1 MLHLLKGRAGSG
13 KTARMREII
22 SQLAENGNSRP
33 LLLVPEQFSFETE
46 RIMLAYLG
54 PKNLKNIDIFS
65 FPRMAFSELQK
76 KGLSNLKTADNGI
89 KAAIMSEALVQLE
102 GRLDIFSDVRHNST
116 ALSPLVDFCKELK
129 YCCIDSESLAVKLE
143 NSTNLFLKNKLT
155 ELDLIRNAYEALL
168 TQSYF
173 DDSDAVSVFTNLAT
187 ENGFFKNKT
196 LFLDG
201 FRDFSKQE
209 IECLKLAFSQCD
221 DVYIT
226 LCIDERVKKFSSLY
240 YMKELE
246 KRLRTI
252 ASKTDTA
259 VDEVFFEQT
268 ENAFAPDIARL
279 EKSLFENEK
288 HEKFNYNG
296 DIVVA
301 KCPDSENEA
310 LFVANTIK
318 KLLKTGKYR
327 CRDIAVIE
335 RTNGTYKKSIIDALK
350 RLSVPVFDD
359 SRQPLA
365 TETLFINI
373 CSALECVSNGITTQ
387 SLMSYLKTG
396 LTGLTVSEISR
407 LEKYA
412 LVWDLK
418 ASGWQKDFIMHPDG
432 FGEDLDEKAQ
442 NRLDELNSIRKKAVL
457 PLLKLK
463 KDCEN
468 ADGKAIATAVYDFII
483 NSKIK
488 ENLLE
493 LTVELDDGG
502 FSVEAN
508 RQEYSWNALMHIL
521 DTMALI
527 TDGKFCSLK
536 RWYELFMILVSSG
549 DMGEIPQGLD
559 EVTVGC
565 ADRIRLEK
573 TKVVF
578 LVGVNKD
585 EFPLVNVGGGILT
598 DADRVLLTNLGI
610 EVRPP
615 FEDTVDEERFIA
627 YCAVTA
633 ASERLYMTYKC
644 NDGQGGA
651 VFKSEIVT
659 TVEGLFNGFNCIA
672 TSELPT
678 DYFIESDESAFS
690 AFSKNYLYNNEIKV
704 TLNEYFKDKK
714 EYEGKIEALRVLSGN
729 EPFGFKQS
737 DNSKQLFGENV
748 YISASKVESFYNCP
762 FAYFMRYGLGA
773 EPLREATLDP
783 SQSGTIVH
791 LVMEEI
797 LKKYPQAEF
806 LNTPDDELREAV
818 TSVLKSYLDE
828 KMGGVEEKSERFMKL
843 FYRLIDVSM
852 IVIERL
858 KVEFGVGKFSPCDF
872 ELRIGGSEIPAYELP
887 LDEGKLRVTGSVDRV
902 DLMEKDGIKYIRVVD
917 YKTGPKEFK
926 LSELFDGLNIQM
938 VLYLMALEKN
948 GKSYYG
954 DVIPSGVLYLP
965 SRIGLKNYLGE
976 RNPDGV
982 TIENQKRKS
991 GKLSGMILD
1000 SPVVF
1005 NGMGIDTYPD
1015 YFPATYNAKGGAK
1028 GNYYSLPQFH
1038 TLSNIIDNKIIA
1050 MGNALHKGEIPA
1062 LPIGDA
1068 EKNEGKMCAYCS
1080 YRTACG
1086 RENGESVKPL
1096 NKLTHI
1102 KALERLDGEEVEQSL
1117 DR

>member
-13 KTARMREII
+13 KTAKMREII
-22 SQLAENGNSRP
+22 SQMAQNGSSRA
-33 LLLVPEQFSFETE
+33 LLIVPEQFSFETE
-46 RIMLAYLG
+46 RMMLELLG

-76 KGLSNLKTADNGI
+76 KGLFNLKTADNGI
-89 KAAIMSEALVQLE
+89 KAAIMSEALMQLE
-102 GRLDIFSDVRHNST
+102 GKLNIFSNVRHNST

-129 YCCIDSESLAVKLE
+129 YCCIDSDSLTEKLE
-143 NSTNLFLKNKLT
+143 NSDNSFLKNKLT
-155 ELDLIRNAYEALL
+155 ELDLIRNSYEALL
-168 TQSYF
+168 SQSYF
-173 DDSDAVSVFTNLAT
+173 DDADAVSVFTNIAS
-187 ENGFFKNKT
+187 ECGYFRKKT

-209 IECLKLAFSQCD
+209 LDCLNLALSQCD

-226 LCIDERVKKFSSLY
+226 ICADEKVKRFSSLY
-240 YMKELE
+240 YMKEFE
-246 KRLRTI
+246 NKLRTI
-252 ASKTDTA
+252 ASKTNTS
-259 VDEVFFEQT
+259 VDEFFCDQN
-268 ENAFAPDIARL
+268 ENAFSPDISKL
-279 EKSLFENEK
+279 EKSLFTTEK
-288 HEKFNYNG
+288 LVKDNYNG
-296 DIVVA
+296 DIIVA
-301 KCPDSENEA
+301 KCSDSENEA
-310 LFVANTIK
+310 HFVANTIK
-318 KLLKTGKYR
+318 KLLKSGEYR

-350 RLSVPVFDD
+350 RLSIPVFDD

-373 CSALECVSNGITTQ
+373 CSALECISKGISTQ
-387 SLMSYLKTG
+387 TLMSYLKTG
-396 LTGLTVSEISR
+396 LTGLSVSEISK

-412 LVWDLK
+412 LIWDLK
-418 ASGWQKDFIMHPDG
+418 ASGWQKDFTMHPDG
-432 FGEDLDEKAQ
+432 FGEELDEKAQ
-442 NRLDELNSIRKKAVL
+442 KRLDELNSIRKKAVL

-463 KDCEN
+463 KNCED
-468 ADGKAIATAVYDFII
+468 ADGKAIATAVYEFII

-488 ENLLE
+488 DNLLK
-493 LTVELDDGG
+493 LTIELDDGG

-508 RQEYSWNALMHIL
+508 RQEYSWNVLMHIL

-527 TDGKFCSLK
+527 TEGKYYSLK

-585 EFPLVNVGGGILT
+585 EFPLVNVNSGILT
-598 DADRVLLTNLGI
+598 DSDRVLLTNLGI

-627 YCAVTA
+627 YCAITA
-633 ASERLYMTYKC
+633 GSEKLYLTYKC
-644 NDGQGGA
+644 NDGEGGTL
-651 VFKSEIVT
+651 FKSEIIT
-659 TVEGLFNGFNCIA
+659 TVEKTFDDFNTVV

-678 DYFIESDESAFS
+678 DYFIESEESAFS
-690 AFSKNYLYNNEIKV
+690 AYSKNYLYNNEIKS
-704 TLNEYFKDKK
+704 TLKAYFENKK
-714 EYEGKIEALRVLSGN
+714 EYEGKINALAILSGN
-729 EPFGFKQS
+729 EPFSFKKS
-737 DNSKQLFGENV
+737 ENSKKLFGEDV

-773 EPLREATLDP
+773 EPLKEATLDP
-783 SQSGTIVH
+783 AQSGTIIH

-797 LKKYPQAEF
+797 LKKYPQAKFIEV
-806 LNTPDDELREAV
+806 PDDELREAV
-818 TSVLKSYLDE
+818 SSVLEAYLED
-828 KMGGVEEKSERFMKL
+828 KMGGVEEKNERFMKL
-843 FYRLIDVSM
+843 FYRLVDISM
-852 IVIERL
+852 SVIERL
-858 KVEFGVGKFSPCDF
+858 KVEFGVGEFAPCDF
-872 ELRIGGSEIPAYELP
+872 ELRIGGSDIPAYALP
-887 LDEGKLRVTGSVDRV
+887 LDDGKVRVTGSIDRV

-917 YKTGPKEFK
+917 YKTGQKEFK
-926 LSELFDGLNIQM
+926 LAELFDGLNIQM

-948 GKSYYG
+948 GKNYYG
-954 DVIPSGVLYLP
+954 EIIPSGVLYLP

-976 RNPDGV
+976 RSPDEI

-1005 NGMGIDTYPD
+1005 NGMGVGTYPD
-1015 YFPATYNAKGGAK
+1015 YFPATFNAKGGAK

-1038 TLSNIIDNKIIA
+1038 SLSRLIDDKIIA

-1062 LPIGDA
+1062 LPLGEGD
-1068 EKNEGKMCAYCS
+1068 KKDGKMCEYCS
-1080 YRTACG
+1080 YRSVCA
-1086 RENGESVKPL
+1086 REGGEEFNKIT
-1096 NKLTHI
+1096 KLTHL
-1102 KALERLDGEEVEQSL
+1102 KALERLDGEEIE
-1117 DR
+1117 

>member
-13 KTARMREII
+13 KTAKMREII
-22 SQLAENGNSRP
+22 SQMAENGGSRP

-46 RIMLAYLG
+46 RMMLELLG

-76 KGLSNLKTADNGI
+76 SGLSNLKTADNGI
-89 KAAIMSEALVQLE
+89 KAAIMSEALLQLE
-102 GRLDIFSDVRHNST
+102 GKLNIFSNVRHNST

-129 YCCIDSESLAVKLE
+129 YCCIDSNTLTEKLE
-143 NSTNLFLKNKLT
+143 NSTNSFLKNKLT
-155 ELDLIRNAYEALL
+155 ELDLIRNSFEALL

-173 DDSDAVSVFTNLAT
+173 DDSDALSVFTNHAT
-187 ENGFFKNKT
+187 ESCYFKNKT

-209 IECLKLAFSQCD
+209 LECLKVAFSQCD
-221 DVYIT
+221 DVYISV
-226 LCIDERVKKFSSLY
+226 CVDRKVKKFSSLY

-246 KRLRTI
+246 NKLRAI

-259 VDEVFFEQT
+259 VDEHFCEQNK
-268 ENAFAPDIARL
+268 NAFAQDISRL
-279 EKSLFENEK
+279 EKLLFASEK
-288 HEKFNYNG
+288 IEKSNYNG
-296 DIVVA
+296 DIIVA
-301 KCPDSENEA
+301 KCSDSENEA
-310 LFVANTIK
+310 LFVATTIK
-318 KLLKTGKYR
+318 KLLKSGEYR

-335 RTNGTYKKSIIDALK
+335 RTNGTYKKSVIDALK
-350 RLSVPVFDD
+350 RLSIPVFDD

-373 CSALECVSNGITTQ
+373 CSALECVSKGFTTQ
-387 SLMSYLKTG
+387 TLMSYLKTG
-396 LTGLTVSEISR
+396 LAGLSVSEISR

-412 LVWDLK
+412 LIWDLK
-418 ASGWQKDFIMHPDG
+418 ASGWQKDFTMHPDG
-432 FGEDLDEKAQ
+432 FGKELDEKAKII
-442 NRLDELNSIRKKAVL
+442 LDELNSIRKKAVL

-468 ADGKAIATAVYDFII
+468 ADGKKIAAAVYEFII

-488 ENLLE
+488 DNLLK
-493 LTVELDDGG
+493 LTLELDDGG

-508 RQEYSWNALMHIL
+508 RQEYSWNVLMHIL
-521 DTMALI
+521 DTMAII
-527 TDGKFCSLK
+527 TEGKYYSLK

-585 EFPLVNVGGGILT
+585 EFPLVNVGSGILT

-627 YCAVTA
+627 YCAITA
-633 ASERLYMTYKC
+633 ASEKLYMTYKC
-644 NDGQGGA
+644 NDGEGGA
-651 VFKSEIVT
+651 LFKSEIIT
-659 TVEGLFNGFNCIA
+659 TAEKAFENFNTVV
-672 TSELPT
+672 TSELPE
-678 DYFIESDESAFS
+678 DYFIESEEGAFS
-690 AFSKNYLYNNEIKV
+690 AFSKNYLYNNEIKS
-704 TLNEYFKDKK
+704 TLKTYFEDKK
-714 EYEGKIEALRVLSGN
+714 EYKGKIDALEILSGN
-729 EPFGFKQS
+729 EPFGFKNS
-737 DNSKQLFGENV
+737 ENSKKLFGEDV

-773 EPLREATLDP
+773 EPLKEATLDP
-783 SQSGTIVH
+783 AQSGTIIH

-797 LKKYPQAEF
+797 LKKYPQAKF
-806 LNTPDDELREAV
+806 IDTPDDELREV
-818 TSVLKSYLDE
+818 VSSILRSYLED
-828 KMGGVEEKSERFMKL
+828 KMGGVEEKNERFMKL
-843 FYRLIDVSM
+843 FYRLIDISM
-852 IVIERL
+852 TVIERL
-858 KVEFGVGKFSPCDF
+858 RVEFGVGEFTPCDF
-872 ELRIGGSEIPAYELP
+872 ELRIGGSDIPAYELP
-887 LDEGKLRVTGSVDRV
+887 LREGSVRVTGSIDRV

-917 YKTGPKEFK
+917 YKTGQKEFK
-926 LSELFDGLNIQM
+926 LAELFDGLNIQM
-938 VLYLMALEKN
+938 VLYLMAIEKN

-954 DVIPSGVLYLP
+954 DIIPSGVLYLP
-965 SRIGLKNYLGE
+965 SRIGLSNYLGE
-976 RNPDGV
+976 RNPDEA
-982 TIENQKRKS
+982 TIEKQKRKS

-1005 NGMGIDTYPD
+1005 NGMGVDTYPD
-1015 YFPATYNAKGGAK
+1015 YFPVSFNAKGGAK

-1038 TLSNIIDNKIIA
+1038 SLSRLIDEKIIS
-1050 MGNALHKGEIPA
+1050 MGNSLHKGEIPA
-1062 LPIGDA
+1062 LPIGESD
-1068 EKNEGKMCAYCS
+1068 KKDGKMCEYCS
-1080 YRTACG
+1080 YRSVCA
-1086 RENGESVKPL
+1086 REGGEPFNEIS
-1096 NKLTHI
+1096 KLTHL
-1102 KALERLDGEEVEQSL
+1102 KALERLDGEELE
-1117 DR
+1117 

>member
-13 KTARMREII
+13 KTAKMREII
-22 SQLAENGNSRP
+22 SQMAENGGSRP

-46 RIMLAYLG
+46 RIMLELLG

-89 KAAIMSEALVQLE
+89 KAAIMSEALVQLD
-102 GRLDIFSDVRHNST
+102 GKLNIFSNVRHNST

-129 YCCIDSESLAVKLE
+129 YCCIDSDSLNEKLE
-143 NSTNLFLKNKLT
+143 NSSNSFLKNKLS
-155 ELDLIRNAYEALL
+155 ELDLIRNTYEALL

-173 DDSDAVSVFTNLAT
+173 DDADAVSVFTAIAT
-187 ENGFFKNKT
+187 EGGYFKNKT
-196 LFLDG
+196 MFLDG

-209 IECLKLAFSQCD
+209 LECLKVALSQCD
-221 DVYIT
+221 DVYISI
-226 LCIDERVKKFSSLY
+226 CVDEKVRKFSSLY
-240 YMKELE
+240 YMKEFE
-246 KRLRTI
+246 NRLRTI
-252 ASKTDTA
+252 ASKTNTV
-259 VDEVFFEQT
+259 VDEVYFEQK
-268 ENAFAPDIARL
+268 ENTFAPDVSKL
-279 EKSLFENEK
+279 EKSLFATEIFEK
-288 HEKFNYNG
+288 SKYNG
-296 DIVVA
+296 DIIVA
-301 KCPDSENEA
+301 KCSDCENEA
-310 LFVANTIK
+310 LYVASTIK
-318 KLLKTGKYR
+318 KLLKSGKYR

-350 RLSVPVFDD
+350 RLSIPVFDD

-373 CSALECVSNGITTQ
+373 CSAFECISKGITTQ
-387 SLMSYLKTG
+387 TLMSYLKTG
-396 LTGLTVSEISR
+396 LTGLSVSEISK

-412 LVWDLK
+412 LIWDLR
-418 ASGWQKDFIMHPDG
+418 ASGWQKDFTMHPDG
-432 FGEDLDEKAQ
+432 FGEELDEKSQ
-442 NRLDELNSIRKKAVL
+442 KRLDELNSIRKKAVL

-468 ADGKAIATAVYDFII
+468 ADGKAIATAVYEFII
-483 NSKIK
+483 NSEIK
-488 ENLLE
+488 DNLLK
-493 LTVELDDGG
+493 LTLELDEGG

-508 RQEYSWNALMHIL
+508 RQEYSWNVLMHIL

-527 TDGKFCSLK
+527 TDGKFYSLK

-585 EFPLVNVGGGILT
+585 EFPLVNVSGGILT

-627 YCAVTA
+627 YCAITA
-633 ASERLYMTYKC
+633 ASEKLYMTYKC
-644 NDGQGGA
+644 NDGEGGA
-651 VFKSEIVT
+651 LFKSEIIT
-659 TVEGLFNGFNCIA
+659 TVEKTFDKFNTVV
-672 TSELPT
+672 TSELPAE
-678 DYFIESDESAFS
+678 YFIESEESAFS
-690 AFSKNYLYNNEIKV
+690 AFSKNYLYNNEIKS
-704 TLNEYFKDKK
+704 TLKAYFEDKK
-714 EYEGKIEALRVLSGN
+714 EYEGKIDALEILSGN
-729 EPFGFKQS
+729 EPFGFKERE
-737 DNSKQLFGENV
+737 NSKKLFGDDV

-773 EPLREATLDP
+773 EPLKEATLDP
-783 SQSGTIVH
+783 AQSGTIIH

-797 LKKYPQAEF
+797 LKKYPQAKF
-806 LNTPDDELREAV
+806 IDTPDDELREAV
-818 TSVLKSYLDE
+818 SSVLKAYLEE

-843 FYRLIDVSM
+843 FYRLVDISM
-852 IVIERL
+852 SVIERL
-858 KVEFGVGKFSPCDF
+858 KVEFGVGEFAPCDF
-872 ELRIGGSEIPAYELP
+872 ELRIGGNNIPAYELP
-887 LDEGKLRVTGSVDRV
+887 LDEGKVRVTGSIDRV
-902 DLMEKDGIKYIRVVD
+902 DLMEKDGVKYIRVVD
-917 YKTGPKEFK
+917 YKTGQKEFK

-948 GKSYYG
+948 GKKYYG
-954 DVIPSGVLYLP
+954 EIIPSGVLYLP

-976 RNPDGV
+976 RKPDDI

-1005 NGMGIDTYPD
+1005 NGMGVDTYPD
-1015 YFPATYNAKGGAK
+1015 YFPASFNAKGGAK

-1038 TLSNIIDNKIIA
+1038 SLSRLIDDKIIS
-1050 MGNALHKGEIPA
+1050 MGNALHNGEIPA
-1062 LPIGDA
+1062 LPIGESD
-1068 EKNEGKMCAYCS
+1068 KKDGKMCEYCS
-1080 YRTACG
+1080 YRSVCA
-1086 RENGESVKPL
+1086 REGGEDFNKIT
-1096 NKLTHI
+1096 KLTHL
-1102 KALERLDGEEVEQSL
+1102 KALERLDGEEHE
-1117 DR
+1117 

>member
-1 MLHLLKGRAGSG
+1 MLHLIKGRAGSG
-13 KTARMREII
+13 KTAKMREII
-22 SQLAENGNSRP
+22 SQMAENGSSRP

-46 RIMLAYLG
+46 RIMLELLG

-65 FPRMAFSELQK
+65 FPRMAFYELQK

-89 KAAIMSEALVQLE
+89 KAAIMSEALMQLD
-102 GRLDIFSDVRHNST
+102 GRLDIFSNVRHNST
-116 ALSPLVDFCKELK
+116 ALSPLIDFCKELK
-129 YCCIDSESLAVKLE
+129 YCCIDSDSLAEKLE
-143 NSTNLFLKNKLT
+143 NSTNSFLKNKLT
-155 ELDLIRNAYEALL
+155 ELDLIRNTYEALL

-187 ENGFFKNKT
+187 QSGFFKNKT

-209 IECLKLAFSQCD
+209 LECLKLAFSQCD

-226 LCIDERVKKFSSLY
+226 ICVDEKVKKFSSLY

-246 KRLRTI
+246 NRLRTI
-252 ASKTDTA
+252 ASKTNTS
-259 VDEVFFEQT
+259 VDEVYCQQK
-268 ENAFAPDIARL
+268 ENAFSADILKL
-279 EKSLFENEK
+279 EKSLFSTEK
-288 HEKFNYNG
+288 LEKTEYNG

-301 KCPDSENEA
+301 KCSDSENEA
-310 LFVANTIK
+310 FFVANTIK
-318 KLLKTGKYR
+318 KLLKSGEYR

-335 RTNGTYKKSIIDALK
+335 RVNGTYKKTVIDALK
-350 RLSVPVFDD
+350 RLSIPVFDD

-373 CSALECVSNGITTQ
+373 CSALECISKGITTQ
-387 SLMSYLKTG
+387 TLMSYLKTG
-396 LTGLTVSEISR
+396 LAGLSVSEISK

-412 LVWDLK
+412 LIWDLK
-418 ASGWQKDFIMHPDG
+418 TSAWQKDFTMHPDG
-432 FGEDLDEKAQ
+432 FGEELDEKAQ
-442 NRLDELNSIRKKAVL
+442 QRLEELNSIRKKAVL

-463 KDCEN
+463 KDCED
-468 ADGKAIATAVYDFII
+468 ADGKAIAAAVYDFII

-488 ENLLE
+488 DNLLK
-493 LTVELDDGG
+493 LTLELDDGG

-508 RQEYSWNALMHIL
+508 RQEYSWNALMYIL

-527 TDGKFCSLK
+527 TDGKFYSLK

-559 EVTVGC
+559 QVTVGS

-585 EFPLVNVGGGILT
+585 EFPLVNVGSGILT

-627 YCAVTA
+627 YCAITA
-633 ASERLYMTYKC
+633 ASEKLYITYKC
-644 NDGQGGA
+644 NDGEGGA
-651 VFKSEIVT
+651 LFKSEIIT
-659 TVEGLFNGFNCIA
+659 AVEKLFNDFNA
-672 TSELPT
+672 LVTSELPAA
-678 DYFIESDESAFS
+678 YFIESEESAFS
-690 AFSKNYLYNNEIKV
+690 AFSKNYLYNNEIKS
-704 TLNEYFKDKK
+704 TLKAYFEDKK
-714 EYEGKIEALRVLSGN
+714 EYEGKIDALEILSGN
-729 EPFGFKQS
+729 EPFGFKGS
-737 DNSKQLFGENV
+737 ENSKKLFGEDV

-773 EPLREATLDP
+773 EPLKEATLDP
-783 SQSGTIVH
+783 AQSGTIIH

-797 LKKYPQAEF
+797 LKKYPQATF
-806 LNTPDDELREAV
+806 IDTPDDELRDAV
-818 TSVLKSYLDE
+818 SSVLKAYLEE
-828 KMGGVEEKSERFMKL
+828 KMGGIEEKSERFMKL
-843 FYRLIDVSM
+843 FYRLVDISM
-852 IVIERL
+852 SVIERL
-858 KVEFGVGKFSPCDF
+858 KVEFGVGEFAPCDF
-872 ELRIGGSEIPAYELP
+872 ELRIGGSDIPAYELP
-887 LDEGKLRVTGSVDRV
+887 LEEGKVRVTGSIDRV

-917 YKTGPKEFK
+917 YKTGQKEFK

-948 GKSYYG
+948 GKNYYG
-954 DVIPSGVLYLP
+954 DIIPSGVLYLP

-976 RNPDGV
+976 RNPDNV
-982 TIENQKRKS
+982 TIEKQKRKS

-1005 NGMGIDTYPD
+1005 SGMGVDTYPD
-1015 YFPATYNAKGGAK
+1015 YFPASFNAKGGAK

-1038 TLSNIIDNKIIA
+1038 SLSRLIDDKIIS

-1062 LPIGDA
+1062 MPLGESD
-1068 EKNEGKMCAYCS
+1068 KKDGKMCEYCS
-1080 YRTACG
+1080 YRSVCA
-1086 RENGESVKPL
+1086 REGGQPFNKIS
-1096 NKLTHI
+1096 KLTHL
-1102 KALERLDGEEVEQSL
+1102 KALERLDGEDIE
-1117 DR
+1117 

>member
-13 KTARMREII
+13 KTAKMREII
-22 SQLAENGNSRP
+22 SQMAEKGGSRP

-46 RIMLAYLG
+46 RIMLELLG
-54 PKNLKNIDIFS
+54 PKYLKNIDIFS

-76 KGLSNLKTADNGI
+76 RGLANLKTADNGI
-89 KAAIMSEALVQLE
+89 KAAIMSEALMQLD
-102 GRLDIFSDVRHNST
+102 GKLKIFSNVRHNST

-129 YCCIDSESLAVKLE
+129 YCCIDSDSLNEKLE
-143 NSTNLFLKNKLT
+143 NSTNSFLKNKLT
-155 ELDLIRNAYEALL
+155 ELDLIRNTYEALL

-173 DDSDAVSVFTNLAT
+173 DDADAVSVFTETAL
-187 ENGFFKNKT
+187 ESGYFKNKT

-209 IECLKLAFSQCD
+209 LECLKLALSQCD

-226 LCIDERVKKFSSLY
+226 VCVDKKVGKFSSLY
-240 YMKELE
+240 YMKEFE
-246 KRLRTI
+246 NRLRTV
-252 ASKTDTA
+252 AAKTNTA
-259 VDEVFFEQT
+259 VDEIYCEQNK
-268 ENAFAPDIARL
+268 NAFAPDISKL
-279 EKSLFENEK
+279 EKSLFATEK
-288 HEKFNYNG
+288 IEKINYNG
-296 DIVVA
+296 DIIVA
-301 KCPDSENEA
+301 KCSDSENEA
-310 LFVANTIK
+310 LFVATTIK
-318 KLLKTGKYR
+318 KLLKSGKYR

-335 RTNGTYKKSIIDALK
+335 RTNGTYKKSVIDALK
-350 RLSVPVFDD
+350 RLSIPVFDD

-373 CSALECVSNGITTQ
+373 CSALECVSKGITTQ
-387 SLMSYLKTG
+387 NLMSYLKTG
-396 LTGLTVSEISR
+396 LTGLSVSEISK

-412 LVWDLK
+412 LIWDLK
-418 ASGWQKDFIMHPDG
+418 SSGWQKDFTMHPDG
-432 FGEDLDEKAQ
+432 FGEELDEKAQ
-442 NRLDELNSIRKKAVL
+442 KRLDELNSIRKKAVL

-463 KDCEN
+463 NDCED
-468 ADGKAIATAVYDFII
+468 ADGKRIATAVYEFII

-488 ENLLE
+488 ENLFK

-508 RQEYSWNALMHIL
+508 RQEYSWNVLMHIL

-527 TDGKFCSLK
+527 TEGKFYPLK

-585 EFPLVNVGGGILT
+585 EFPLVNVSSGILT

-627 YCAVTA
+627 YCAITA
-633 ASERLYMTYKC
+633 ASEKLYMTYKC
-644 NDGQGGA
+644 NDGEGGA
-651 VFKSEIVT
+651 LFKSEIIT
-659 TVEGLFNGFNCIA
+659 TVEKAFDNFNFVV
-672 TSELPT
+672 TSELPAE
-678 DYFIESDESAFS
+678 YFIESEESAFS
-690 AFSKNYLYNNEIKV
+690 AYSKNYLYSNEIKS
-704 TLNEYFKDKK
+704 TLKAYFKDKK
-714 EYEGKIEALRVLSGN
+714 EYEGKIDALEILSGN
-729 EPFGFKQS
+729 EPFGFKDS
-737 DNSKQLFGENV
+737 ENSKKLFGEDV

-773 EPLREATLDP
+773 EPLKEATLDP
-783 SQSGTIVH
+783 AQSGTIIH

-797 LKKYPQAEF
+797 LKKYPQAKF
-806 LNTPDDELREAV
+806 IDTPDDELREAV
-818 TSVLKSYLDE
+818 SSVLKAYLEE

-843 FYRLIDVSM
+843 FYRLVDISM
-852 IVIERL
+852 SVIERL
-858 KVEFGVGKFSPCDF
+858 KVEFGVGEFAPCDF
-872 ELRIGGSEIPAYELP
+872 ELRIGGNDIPAYELP
-887 LDEGKLRVTGSVDRV
+887 LDEGMVRVTGSIDRV

-917 YKTGPKEFK
+917 YKTGQKEFK

-948 GKSYYG
+948 GKKYYG
-954 DVIPSGVLYLP
+954 EIIPSGVLYLP
-965 SRIGLKNYLGE
+965 SRIGLKNYLGD
-976 RNPDGV
+976 RNPDDT

-1005 NGMGIDTYPD
+1005 NGMGVDTYPD
-1015 YFPATYNAKGGAK
+1015 YFPASFNAKGGAK

-1038 TLSNIIDNKIIA
+1038 SLSRLIDDKIVS
-1050 MGNALHKGEIPA
+1050 MGNALHNGEIPA
-1062 LPIGDA
+1062 MPIGESD
-1068 EKNEGKMCAYCS
+1068 KKDGKMCEYCS
-1080 YRTACG
+1080 YRSVCA
-1086 RENGESVKPL
+1086 REGGEAFNKIT
-1096 NKLTHI
+1096 KLTHL
-1102 KALERLDGEEVEQSL
+1102 KALERLDGEEHE
-1117 DR
+1117 